1 MIPIKE
7 LEDVMRDNDAVVR
20 ALSEY
25 INLRPRFLSREM
37 VEDLARECEVPSDEA
52 FRTLFVAA
60 CGLDTVDD
68 RWHRHLEKC
77 YFLPA
82 VRRLDP
88 APYLADEYVK
98 TVRFPQKALG
108 KWEMCE
114 HFYAPYEP
122 FVWNHPVLNED
133 LREIPQIGYFDE
145 EFRFPAV
152 LENGIEWMTVTPNE
166 VETMRAPIA
175 HARGKVLTLG
185 LGLGY
190 FAFHASQKSEV
201 SSVTVVE
208 KDPAVI
214 KLFCEYILPQFPNK
228 NKIRVIE
235 ADAFAYMEHQMPR
248 EGYDYIFSDIWHDP
262 SDGLSLYLR
271 LRKYEPLS
279 PTTRFDYWIE
289 PSLLS
294 LLRRMVWTRITDP
307 NEPLQ
312 LRGVAPE
319 TLLSN
324 KFLKSLDLK
333 QI

>member
-1 MIPIKE
+1 MASIKE
-7 LEDVMRDNDAVVR
+7 LATIMNDNDAVVR
-20 ALSEY
+20 VLSEY

-37 VEDLARECEVPSDEA
+37 VENLTRECAVSNEDA
-52 FRTLFVAA
+52 FRTLLVAA

-68 RWHRHLEKC
+68 RWHRQLERT
-77 YFLPA
+77 YFIPSL
-82 VRRLDP
+82 RRLDP
-88 APYLADEYVK
+88 TPYQNDGYVK
-98 TVRFPQKALG
+98 TVLFPKKKLG

-122 FVWNHPVLNED
+122 FVWNHPVLTQE
-133 LREIPQIGYFDE
+133 LREIPQIGYFDA

-166 VETMRAPIA
+166 VETMKEPIT

-190 FAFHASQKSEV
+190 FAFHAASKPTV

-208 KDPAVI
+208 RDPDVI
-214 KLFCEYILPQFPNK
+214 KLFVEHILPQFPCRD
-228 NKIRVIE
+228 KIRVIE
-235 ADAFAYMEHQMPR
+235 ADAFEYMEKEMPQG
-248 EGYDYIFSDIWHDP
+248 GYDYVFSDIWHDP

-271 LRKYEPLS
+271 LKKYEPLS

-294 LLRRMVWTRITDP
+294 LLRRMVWTRISDP
-307 NEPLQ
+307 KEPLQ

-319 TLLSN
+319 TLLSDA
-324 KFLKSLDLK
+324 FLKTLDLR